1 MATDKPVKPAKD
13 PKPPKPPK
21 NPRTKPIGKPEKP
34 KLPAKDKPA
43 KAERVAR
50 VRAASKGKYKNAAEV
65 RAVIAKIEA
74 TTDPV
79 EDVLANLGLRVG

>member
-1 MATDKPVKPAKD
+1 MPSVKAPKE

-34 KLPAKDKPA
+34 KKPAKDKPA
-43 KAERVAR
+43 KAERVAK
-50 VRAASKGKYKNAAEV
+50 VRAASKGKYKTAAEV

-74 TTDPV
+74 TTDPL
-79 EDVLANLGLRVG
+79 DTVLSNFGLRVG

>member
-1 MATDKPVKPAKD
+1 MPSVKA

-21 NPRTKPIGKPEKP
+21 NPRTKPIGRPEKP
-34 KLPAKDKPA
+34 KKPAKDKPA
-43 KAERVAR
+43 KAERIAK

-65 RAVIAKIEA
+65 RAVIAKVEA

-79 EDVLANLGLRVG
+79 EDVLANLGLRLG